1 MYYYKVWFT
10 DLDNASLNSDY
21 KTGKFT
27 TSPNEN
33 EITKINFVI
42 AGGFRWS
49 NFGHIKIEKEKDGKY
64 HFIYNVID
72 SNNRIRPNST
82 INLIPK

>member
-1 MYYYKVWFT
+1 MINHILWILQLMPHIYTVKVLLF
-10 DLDNASLNSDY
+10 
-21 KTGKFT
+21 
-27 TSPNEN
+27 
-33 EITKINFVI
+33 
-42 AGGFRWS
+42 
-49 NFGHIKIEKEKDGKY
+49 NFGHIKIEKEKYGKY

>member
-1 MYYYKVWFT
+1 MLRNNNSRCQSMYYYKVWFT
-10 DLDNASLNSDY
+10 DLDNASLKSDY

-42 AGGFRWS
+42 AGDLGGATLCRQQ
-49 NFGHIKIEKEKDGKY
+49 
-64 HFIYNVID
+64 
-72 SNNRIRPNST
+72 
-82 INLIPK
+82 